1 MYWYFIQNK
10 TASVSSLMH
19 FFNSQTGIIAFV
31 PKMEKWFGSRKLRK
45 YMIQD
50 MYSDYIF
57 IKTCMN
63 EREFMEQYENFF
75 KDIQSSAVLMKQG
88 NSYLIDKDMQS
99 VFEQLFD
106 EEGIIVHSV
115 GNIVNSRL
123 IVDEGPLRGLEKH
136 VMKIDRHKRMAL
148 LNLSAF
154 QLRVPLEVVSKS

>member
-19 FFNSQTGIIAFV
+19 FFNNQTSIVAFV
-31 PKMEKWFGSRKLRK
+31 PKMEKWFGSKRFKK

-63 EREFMEQYENFF
+63 EKEFMGQYENFF
-75 KDIQSSAVLMKQG
+75 KDIQNSATLMKQG

-99 VFEQLFD
+99 VFDQLFD

-115 GNIVNSRL
+115 GNIVNSKL
-123 IVDEGPLRGLEKH
+123 IVDEGPLRGLENH
-136 VMKIDRHKRMAL
+136 VIKIDRHRRIAL
-148 LNLSAF
+148 LNLHTF